1 MREEMCHVS
10 LSLNKYPDKKRVFC
24 RDYDALTLFSKLQK
38 SRWCGGSDTL
48 SKHVPYYGPP
58 SGFCIIN

>member
-38 SRWCGGSDTL
+38 SL
-48 SKHVPYYGPP
+48 
-58 SGFCIIN
+58 